1 MTDSNQRTA
10 QYRDDMPT
18 IIASTQSVMGR
29 KTKLGTVFFERKE
42 LDVLLSL
49 YGRMV
54 AQGIWKDYAMG
65 GVKDHAHF
73 AVFRRAAEHPFYQ
86 IEKWPALAKRQGAY
100 VLRGQGGQILK
111 RGHRLKDVL
120 AQLERRYFKIVDAA
134 E

>member
-1 MTDSNQRTA
+1 
-10 QYRDDMPT
+10 MPT

-29 KTKLGTVFFERKE
+29 KAKPGTVFFDRKE

-73 AVFRRAAEHPFYQ
+73 AVFRRAAEQPFYQ

-100 VLRGQGGQILK
+100 VLRGQAGQILK
-111 RGHRLKDVL
+111 RGHTLKDVL
-120 AQLERRYFKIVDAA
+120 AQLERRYFKIVDGTD
-134 E
+134 